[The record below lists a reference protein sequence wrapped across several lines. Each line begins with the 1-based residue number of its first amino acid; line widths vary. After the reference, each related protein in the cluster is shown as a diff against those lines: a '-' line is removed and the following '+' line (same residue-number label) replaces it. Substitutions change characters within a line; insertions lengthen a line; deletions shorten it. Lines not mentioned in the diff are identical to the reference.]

1 MRRWRSVNVRGISEV
16 ISKGIA
22 YVLFGVTWAL
32 GYAINKIVRGIR
44 NRDDVYEANHID
56 GRFGY
61 KNVAESVFDVSYTV
75 SEFVLRCV
83 LWIVVNVIGAMIV
96 GFVLYIVGFIVII
109 FAALFAGSNTNT
121 VVEEYYYYH

>member
-1 MRRWRSVNVRGISEV
+1 MRRWRNVNVRGISEV

-22 YVLFGVTWAL
+22 YVLFGVTWVL
-32 GYAINKIVRGIR
+32 GYAINKIVRGNR
-44 NRDDVYEANHID
+44 NRDDVYEVNYVD

-75 SEFVLRCV
+75 LEFVFRCV
-83 LWIVVNVIGAMIV
+83 LWFVVNVIGAMIV
-96 GFVLYIVGFIVII
+96 GVVLYIVGFIVII